1 MADSAVSVQVA
12 LRIRPLVKSEI
23 SKGYVKC
30 LETVPNK
37 PQVLIKN
44 HSFTYN
50 HVFPPEV
57 SQAQFYD
64 TAVKG
69 LVDGLFKGY
78 NVTILAYGQTGSG
91 KTHSMGMAY
100 SGGPVEEMGVIPRAV
115 KDIFQ
120 KISTLTEQ
128 YYFQLQV
135 SFMELYQEQLFDLLS
150 KSNRDQSIVDIREDQ
165 QKRIV
170 IPGLTEIEVR
180 NAKDTLDC
188 LIRGYR
194 RRAVGATAMNSQSSR
209 SHAIFTI
216 HIQQRKIS
224 DKNSLTS
231 CKLHLVD
238 LAGSER
244 ANKTKAT
251 GNRFR
256 ESVKIN
262 KGLLALGNVISRL
275 GEGCTGFIGY
285 RDSKLTR
292 LLQDSLGG
300 NAVTLMIAC
309 VSPADYN
316 IEEIMS
322 TLRYANRANKIKN
335 KPIVNKEH
343 KNELVLKSRQEI
355 KDNNLLKALDSLDDE
370 TKGELSTSERSCN
383 IRLHTIKESIDEVQK
398 TLIKVYTHIL
408 DHGIEKRPVSEVS
421 CESSGFQ
428 EDVHL
433 ESSESITD
441 LDVKE
446 QQDNHLSQQAALT
459 TGLQQLNKELAS
471 KRTLVAQVAQKVNM
485 PIPEPKYAPKDLFD
499 MIADPRRSVDAHNER
514 GTELE
519 NQLTEAVAK
528 VAQYQQE
535 MDKLREQHRHEL
547 AELMTAEKKA
557 QKMKKDPDHLKL
569 DFEPMSSSESDD
581 EVYADSAKK
590 DPDFRL
596 TPMYKQVRL
605 VKKLPR
611 HKRVSADVSQCS
623 CKEWAL
629 WEGAQTMG
637 QGLGVVLDPTE
648 HNRFHFQKVCKTNF
662 RPTE

>member
-12 LRIRPLVKSEI
+12 LRIRPLVETEI

-30 LETVPNK
+30 LETVPNE
-37 PQVLIKN
+37 PQVLIKDL
-44 HSFTYN
+44 SFTYN

-57 SQAQFYD
+57 SQAEFYD

-91 KTHSMGMAY
+91 KTHSMGTAY

-120 KISTLTEQ
+120 KISTLKEQ
-128 YYFQLQV
+128 YDFGLQV

-165 QKRIV
+165 QKGIV
-170 IPGLTEIEVR
+170 IPGLTEIKVF

-188 LIRGYR
+188 LVRGSH

-216 HIQQRKIS
+216 HIQQQKIS
-224 DKNSLTS
+224 DDLTS
-231 CKLHLVD
+231 CKFHLVD

-256 ESVKIN
+256 EGVKIN
-262 KGLLALGNVISRL
+262 EGLLALGNVISRL

-300 NAVTLMIAC
+300 NSVTLMIAC

-316 IEEIMS
+316 LEETIS
-322 TLRYANRANKIKN
+322 TLRYADRARKIKN
-335 KPIVNKEH
+335 KPVVNQDPKAAEIIRLKNTIQQLRMELLGKGTIH
-343 KNELVLKSRQEI
+343 ENGDGDNKNELVLKLRQEI
-355 KDNNLLKALDSLDDE
+355 KELRFKNNNLLKALDSSVMEIACLNEKVILNEASNERMTHKLTEMRAIFDE
-370 TKGELSTSERSCN
+370 TKGELSTSENSSN
-383 IRLHTIKESIDEVQK
+383 NSTLHRIKEKIDEMQK
-398 TLIKVYTHIL
+398 ELKKVSTDIL
-408 DHGIEKRPVSEVS
+408 DHDIEKRPVSEVS
-421 CESSGFQ
+421 SKCSGIQ
-428 EDVHL
+428 EDLHL

-441 LDVKE
+441 LDVEE

-459 TGLQQLNKELAS
+459 TELQQLNKELAW
-471 KRTLVAQVAQKVNM
+471 KQTLVAQVAQNHM
-485 PIPEPKYAPKDLFD
+485 
-499 MIADPRRSVDAHNER
+499 N
-514 GTELE
+514 
-519 NQLTEAVAK
+519 
-528 VAQYQQE
+528 
-535 MDKLREQHRHEL
+535 L
-547 AELMTAEKKA
+547 AEYQVNIRENEDVIIKLQKERDELMMQIRNMQSNASSKLAEERRKRVQALETEIAELQKKLI
-557 QKMKKDPDHLKL
+557 QQNRLLKL
-569 DFEPMSSSESDD
+569 KR
-581 EVYADSAKK
+581 KK
-590 DPDFRL
+590 
-596 TPMYKQVRL
+596 
-605 VKKLPR
+605 
-611 HKRVSADVSQCS
+611 
-623 CKEWAL
+623 
-629 WEGAQTMG
+629 
-637 QGLGVVLDPTE
+637 
-648 HNRFHFQKVCKTNF
+648 
-662 RPTE
+662 